1 MNIASVIVPSN
12 TTPTTQRTDDTN
24 QRTGRLLLNLLVFV
38 VVLVILNLL
47 FGEMDWGIH
56 ISIAGSLVLT
66 FVVWASWLPQSTRAE
81 FQACRPQIQ
90 LPRPHRSDPN

>member
-1 MNIASVIVPSN
+1 MPSN
-12 TTPTTQRTDDTN
+12 TTPTTQRTDDMN

-66 FVVWASWLPQSTRAE
+66 FVVWGVMAALQSTR
-81 FQACRPQIQ
+81 R
-90 LPRPHRSDPN
+90 

>member
-1 MNIASVIVPSN
+1 M
-12 TTPTTQRTDDTN
+12 N
-24 QRTGRLLLNLLVFV
+24 QRTGRLLLNLPVFV

-66 FVVWASWLPQSTRAE
+66 FVVWGVMAALQSTR
-81 FQACRPQIQ
+81 R
-90 LPRPHRSDPN
+90 

>member
-1 MNIASVIVPSN
+1 M
-12 TTPTTQRTDDTN
+12 N
-24 QRTGRLLLNLLVFV
+24 QRTARLLTNLLVFI

-66 FVVWASWLPQSTRAE
+66 FVVWGVMSALPSTR
-81 FQACRPQIQ
+81 R
-90 LPRPHRSDPN
+90 

>member
-1 MNIASVIVPSN
+1 M
-12 TTPTTQRTDDTN
+12 N
-24 QRTGRLLLNLLVFV
+24 QRTARVLTNLLVFI

-66 FVVWASWLPQSTRAE
+66 FVVWGVMSALPSTR
-81 FQACRPQIQ
+81 R
-90 LPRPHRSDPN
+90 